1 MSRYVL
7 AISGGIDSVVLLDMF
22 KWSKDTIVAHF
33 NHGIRESADDDCIF
47 VEKLAAKYGLQFVSA
62 KLPLGENC
70 SEETARRARYDFLK
84 RVAKEHGAEIV
95 TAHHADDC
103 VESIMINLLRGTGW
117 RGIAPFGDKGIFR
130 PMLNLTKADIYRYAS
145 EQQLHFRQDQSN
157 NDDTY
162 LRNRVRQKLSK
173 ELDDEIRQK
182 VLQLYRRQVEI
193 REDVDKIIADLAGVE
208 PAISRDL
215 LDETSA
221 PENIELLRGFLKMHD
236 CAITR
241 PQAERCL
248 REIKNFTNG
257 KKYSID
263 KTHFLVVGKHN
274 YRLQFD

>member
-1 MSRYVL
+1 
-7 AISGGIDSVVLLDMF
+7 
-22 KWSKDTIVAHF
+22 
-33 NHGIRESADDDCIF
+33 
-47 VEKLAAKYGLQFVSA
+47 
-62 KLPLGENC
+62 
-70 SEETARRARYDFLK
+70 
-84 RVAKEHGAEIV
+84 
-95 TAHHADDC
+95 
-103 VESIMINLLRGTGW
+103 MINLLRGTGW
-117 RGIAPFGDKGIFR
+117 RGIAPFGDKEIFR

-145 EQQLHFRQDQSN
+145 EHQLHFRQDQSN

-173 ELDDEIRQK
+173 ELDAEIKQK

-193 REDVDKIIADLAGVE
+193 REDADKIIADLVGVE

-215 LDETSA
+215 LDETSV

-241 PQAERCL
+241 PQAGRCL